1 MSEFMLKESELE
13 NEIAP
18 ALSVAREIVVV
29 DAATYEMA
37 GQTVK
42 DLTGIANKIKAFWA
56 PEKEMA
62 SKLHKSLVAKEK
74 SMLEPVEAEKA
85 AKVASMR
92 KWADEQE
99 RLRREEQA
107 RAEEEARRAAEEAA
121 LAQAV
126 ALEANGHKAAAEAV
140 IAAPV
145 VAPPVYVPKTTPAGF
160 GQFTRK
166 TWKAE
171 VMDMMELVKAVASG
185 QVPIQAIQ
193 ADMVFLGAQA
203 RALKGALSYP
213 GVRSIEV

>member
-1 MSEFMLKESELE
+1 MSELVLKEAELE

-29 DAATYEMA
+29 DAASYELA

-42 DLTGIANKIKAFWA
+42 DLTGIEKKIKEFWA

-74 SMLEPVEAEKA
+74 AMLAPVEEEKS
-85 AKVASMR
+85 AKVQSMR

-99 RLRREEQA
+99 RLRREAQA
-107 RAEEEARRAAEEAA
+107 KAEAEAKKAAEEAA

-126 ALEANGHKAAAEAV
+126 ALEESGDKDAAESVLAT
-140 IAAPV
+140 PV
-145 VAPPVYVPKTTPAGF
+145 TAPPVYVPKSTPGGY

-166 TWKAE
+166 SWKAE
-171 VMDMMELVKAVASG
+171 VVDLLALVKAVAAG
-185 QVPIQAIQ
+185 QAPIQAIQ
-193 ADMVFLGAQA
+193 AEAVFLNQQA
-203 RALKGALSYP
+203 RSLKSAKAYP
-213 GVRSIEV
+213 GVRAVES